1 MNYYIRKEIM
11 PGYFPLSIPPSPPS
25 INIISEI
32 SYFII
37 RDQRFGAEERRLMN
51 LVPAPA
57 VKLMKGRVLSRPGR
71 KKCPSICPVI
81 CILRIMISSSFT
93 YRIKIINTII
103 LEFGTFGHILVTE
116 FHFLNLMFSYFIR
129 IEFLVSL

>member
-1 MNYYIRKEIM
+1 M
-11 PGYFPLSIPPSPPS
+11 S
-25 INIISEI
+25 SEVYSHQLI
-32 SYFII
+32 YLWI
-37 RDQRFGAEERRLMN
+37 MN
-51 LVPAPA
+51 LVITCWFHR
-57 VKLMKGRVLSRPGR
+57 L

-129 IEFLVSL
+129 IEFHLLNQCFYIGIIFILRIEFLTGLETWTTAASITRTRDLVCVQ